1 MIEFFISRK
10 LATPDGYSHSALDI
24 DLLSL
29 KQSGITTLF
38 IDLDNTLISY
48 AETEPTPAIEAFF
61 ARIQQLGFRVLIVSN
76 NHEPRIRH
84 FSDLLRVPYLH
95 SATKPLRRG
104 FKKAQRIIGVNNPN
118 ESLFDRRSSD
128 DRLNRRKTNGA
139 IKVILVDAI
148 DRTSE
153 NWFTKHNRTW
163 EKLVLD
169 HLHKIDPETYERLKL
184 HEKR

>member
-10 LATPDGYSHSALDI
+10 LVTPDGYSHSALDI
-24 DLLSL
+24 DLTSL

-61 ARIQQLGFRVLIVSN
+61 EQIKKLGFLVLIVSN
-76 NHEPRIRH
+76 NHEPRVSH
-84 FSDLLRVPYLH
+84 FANLLQVPYLH

-104 FKKAQRIIGVNNPN
+104 FQKAQRIIGVKNP
-118 ESLFDRRSSD
+118 
-128 DRLNRRKTNGA
+128 KA
-139 IKVILVDAI
+139 ICLIGDQVMTDLIGGKRMGYQVILVDAI

-153 NWFTKHNRTW
+153 NWFTKHNRLW
-163 EKLVLD
+163 EKKVLN

>member
-61 ARIQQLGFRVLIVSN
+61 ARIKQLGFRVLIVSN
-76 NHEPRIRH
+76 NHEPRVRH

-118 ESLFDRRSSD
+118 EICLIGDQVMTDLIGGKRM
-128 DRLNRRKTNGA
+128 GYQ
-139 IKVILVDAI
+139 VILVDAI